1 MVSLSV
7 LDQSPIRKG
16 GTAAEAFANTIGLA
30 KAAEGFGYSRY
41 WLAEHHNTFSFAG
54 SAPEVLIAAV
64 AAATSRIRVGSG
76 GVMLPH
82 YSPLKVA
89 ECFRVLETLYPG
101 RIDLGL
107 GRAPGGDMRTT
118 RALQPGPQAY
128 DVGVF
133 PQQVELLRQFLEDS
147 MGLQGEEGGFPSDHP
162 YRGLHATPRGPG
174 LPDLWMLGSGG
185 DGAIIA
191 AQYGMAYCFA
201 HFINQDAGTQP
212 LEIYRRNF
220 RASRDLA
227 SPRGGIAVSVTVAD
241 TEEEAKR
248 IASSRNLWV
257 MHLLQNRAG
266 AFPSIEEALAYPY
279 TDQDSV
285 MLRAIE
291 QRGFAGA
298 PEQVCAKLLALGEAH
313 GVDDFTILTITY
325 DQKDRLRSYELLADV
340 MGVTALR
347 TGETISA

>member
-1 MVSLSV
+1 MVTLSV

-16 GTAAEAFANTIGLA
+16 GSAAEAFANTIDLA
-30 KAAEGFGYSRY
+30 KQAERLGYSRY
-41 WLAEHHNTFSFAG
+41 WLAEHHNTSSFAG

-64 AAATSRIRVGSG
+64 AAATNHIRVGSG

-101 RIDLGL
+101 RIDLGV

-133 PQQVELLRQFLEDS
+133 PQQVELLRQFLEDA
-147 MGLQGEEGGFPSDHP
+147 MGLHGEEGGFPADHP
-162 YRGLHATPRGPG
+162 YVGLHATPRGPG
-174 LPDLWMLGSGG
+174 MPALWMLGSGG

-191 AQYGMAYCFA
+191 AQLGLAYCFA

-212 LEIYRRNF
+212 LELYRRNF
-220 RASRDLA
+220 RPSRDNV
-227 SPRGGIAVSVTVAD
+227 SPRGSIAVSVTVAD

-266 AFPSIEEALAYPY
+266 SFPSIEEALAYPY
-279 TDQDSV
+279 TDQDRV

-291 QRGFAGA
+291 QRSITGS
-298 PEQVCAKLLALGEAH
+298 PENVRGKLLALGEAH
-313 GVDDFTILTITY
+313 GVDDFVILTITY
-325 DQKDRLRSYELLADV
+325 DQKDRVRSYELLAEA
-340 MGVTALR
+340 MGLIRA
-347 TGETISA
+347 

>member
-1 MVSLSV
+1 MVTLSV

-16 GTAAEAFANTIGLA
+16 GSAAEAFANTIDLA
-30 KAAEGFGYSRY
+30 KQAERLGYSRY
-41 WLAEHHNTFSFAG
+41 WLAEHHNTSSFAG

-64 AAATSRIRVGSG
+64 AAATNHIRVGSG

-101 RIDLGL
+101 RIDLGV

-133 PQQVELLRQFLEDS
+133 PQQVELLRQFLEDA
-147 MGLQGEEGGFPSDHP
+147 MGLHGEEGGFPADHP
-162 YRGLHATPRGPG
+162 YVGLHATPRGPG
-174 LPDLWMLGSGG
+174 MPALWMLGSGG

-191 AQYGMAYCFA
+191 AQLGLAYCFA

-212 LEIYRRNF
+212 LELYRRNF
-220 RASRDLA
+220 RPSRDNA
-227 SPRGGIAVSVTVAD
+227 GPRGSIAVSVTVAD

-266 AFPSIEEALAYPY
+266 SFPSIEEALAYPY
-279 TDQDSV
+279 TDQDRV

-291 QRGFAGA
+291 QRSITGS
-298 PEQVCAKLLALGEAH
+298 PENVRGKLLALGEAH
-313 GVDDFTILTITY
+313 GVDDFVILTITY
-325 DQKDRLRSYELLADV
+325 DPKDRVRSYELLAEA
-340 MGVTALR
+340 MGLIRV
-347 TGETISA
+347 

>member
-1 MVSLSV
+1 MVTLSV

-16 GTAAEAFANTIGLA
+16 GSAAEAFANTIDLA
-30 KAAEGFGYSRY
+30 KQAERLGYSRY
-41 WLAEHHNTFSFAG
+41 WLAEHHNTSSFAG

-64 AAATSRIRVGSG
+64 AAATNHIRVGSG

-101 RIDLGL
+101 RIDLGV

-133 PQQVELLRQFLEDS
+133 PQQVELLRQFLEDA
-147 MGLQGEEGGFPSDHP
+147 MGLHGEEGGFPADHP
-162 YRGLHATPRGPG
+162 YVGLHATPRGPG
-174 LPDLWMLGSGG
+174 MPALWMLGSGG

-191 AQYGMAYCFA
+191 AQLGLAYCFA

-212 LEIYRRNF
+212 LELYRRNF
-220 RASRDLA
+220 RPSRDNA
-227 SPRGGIAVSVTVAD
+227 SPRGSIAVSVTVAD

-257 MHLLQNRAG
+257 MHLLQNKAG
-266 AFPSIEEALAYPY
+266 SFPPIEEALSYPY
-279 TDQDSV
+279 TDPDRV

-291 QRGFAGA
+291 QRSITGS
-298 PEQVCAKLLALGEAH
+298 PEQVRAKLLALGETH
-313 GVDDFTILTITY
+313 GVDDFIILTITY
-325 DQKDRLRSYELLADV
+325 DQKDRVRSYELLAEA
-340 MGVTALR
+340 MGLIRA
-347 TGETISA
+347 

>member
-1 MVSLSV
+1 MVTLSV
-7 LDQSPIRKG
+7 LDQSPISKG
-16 GTAAEAFANTIGLA
+16 GSAAEAFANTIDLA
-30 KAAEGFGYSRY
+30 KQAERLGYSRY
-41 WLAEHHNTFSFAG
+41 WLAEHHNTSSFAG

-64 AAATSRIRVGSG
+64 AAATNHIRVGSG

-101 RIDLGL
+101 RIDLGV

-133 PQQVELLRQFLEDS
+133 PQQVELLRQFLEDA
-147 MGLQGEEGGFPSDHP
+147 MGLHGEEGGFPADHP
-162 YRGLHATPRGPG
+162 YVGLHATPRGPG
-174 LPDLWMLGSGG
+174 MPALWMLGSGG

-191 AQYGMAYCFA
+191 AQLGLAYCFA

-212 LEIYRRNF
+212 LELYRRNF
-220 RASRDLA
+220 RPSRDNV
-227 SPRGGIAVSVTVAD
+227 SPRGSIAVSVTVAD

-266 AFPSIEEALAYPY
+266 SFPSIEEALAYPY
-279 TDQDSV
+279 TDQDRV

-291 QRGFAGA
+291 QRSITGS
-298 PEQVCAKLLALGEAH
+298 PENVRGKLLALGEAH
-313 GVDDFTILTITY
+313 GVDDFVILTITY
-325 DQKDRLRSYELLADV
+325 DQKDRVRSYELLAEA
-340 MGVTALR
+340 MGLIRA
-347 TGETISA
+347 

>member
-1 MVSLSV
+1 MVTLSV

-16 GTAAEAFANTIGLA
+16 GTAAEAITNTIDLA
-30 KAAEGFGYSRY
+30 QQAERFGYSRY
-41 WLAEHHNTFSFAG
+41 WLAEHHNTSSFAG

-64 AAATSRIRVGSG
+64 AAATARIRVGSG

-107 GRAPGGDMRTT
+107 GRAPGGDQRTT

-147 MGLQGEEGGFPSDHP
+147 TGLQGEEGGFPTDHP
-162 YRGLHATPRGPG
+162 YTGLHATPRGPG
-174 LPDLWMLGSGG
+174 MPDLWMLGSGG
-185 DGAIIA
+185 DGALIA

-212 LEIYRRNF
+212 LDVYRKNF
-220 RASRDLA
+220 RPSREINA
-227 SPRGGIAVSVTVAD
+227 PRGAIAVSVTVAD
-241 TEEEAKR
+241 TEEDAKR

-257 MHLLQNRAG
+257 MHLLQNRG
-266 AFPSIEEALAYPY
+266 GPFPSIEEALDYPY
-279 TDQDSV
+279 TDEDRV

-291 QRGFAGA
+291 QRGFAGT
-298 PEQVCAKLLALGEAH
+298 PEQVRGKLLALGEAH

-325 DQKDRLRSYELLADV
+325 DQKDRVRSYELLAEA
-340 MGVTALR
+340 MGIRA
-347 TGETISA
+347 G

>member
-1 MVSLSV
+1 MVTLSV

-16 GTAAEAFANTIGLA
+16 GSAAEAFANTIDLA
-30 KAAEGFGYSRY
+30 QQAERLGYSRY
-41 WLAEHHNTFSFAG
+41 WLAEHHNTSSFAG

-64 AAATSRIRVGSG
+64 AAATNRIRVGSG

-101 RIDLGL
+101 RIDLGV

-133 PQQVELLRQFLEDS
+133 PQQVELLRQFLEDAT
-147 MGLQGEEGGFPSDHP
+147 GLQGEAGGFPADHP
-162 YRGLHATPRGPG
+162 YVGLHATPRGPG
-174 LPDLWMLGSGG
+174 MPALWMLGSGG
-185 DGAIIA
+185 DGALIA
-191 AQYGMAYCFA
+191 AQLGMAYCFA

-212 LEIYRRNF
+212 LELYRRNF
-220 RASRDLA
+220 RPSRDHA
-227 SPRGGIAVSVTVAD
+227 SPRGSIAVSVTVAD
-241 TEEEAKR
+241 TEEEARR

-266 AFPSIEEALAYPY
+266 SFPSIEEALAYPY
-279 TDQDSV
+279 TDQDRV

-291 QRGFAGA
+291 QRSITGS
-298 PEQVCAKLLALGEAH
+298 PEQVRARLLALGEAH
-313 GVDDFTILTITY
+313 GVDDFVILTITY
-325 DQKDRLRSYELLADV
+325 DQKDRIRSYALLAEA
-340 MGVTALR
+340 MGLEQA
-347 TGETISA
+347 

>member
-1 MVSLSV
+1 MVTLSV

-16 GTAAEAFANTIGLA
+16 GSAAEAFANTIDLA
-30 KAAEGFGYSRY
+30 KQAERLGYSRY
-41 WLAEHHNTFSFAG
+41 WLAEHHNTSSFAG

-64 AAATSRIRVGSG
+64 AAATNHIRVGSG

-107 GRAPGGDMRTT
+107 GRAPGGDLRTT

-133 PQQVELLRQFLEDS
+133 PQQVELLHQFLEDAT
-147 MGLQGEEGGFPSDHP
+147 GLQGEEGGFPADHP
-162 YRGLHATPRGPG
+162 YVGLHATPRGPG
-174 LPDLWMLGSGG
+174 IPDLWMLGSGG

-191 AQYGMAYCFA
+191 AQLGLAYCFA

-212 LEIYRRNF
+212 LELYRRNF
-220 RASRDLA
+220 RPSRDNA
-227 SPRGGIAVSVTVAD
+227 SPRGSIAVSVTVAD

-266 AFPSIEEALAYPY
+266 SFPSIEEALAYPY
-279 TDQDSV
+279 TDQDRV

-291 QRGFAGA
+291 QRSITGS
-298 PEQVCAKLLALGEAH
+298 PEQVRAKLLALGETH
-313 GVDDFTILTITY
+313 GVDDFIILTITY
-325 DQKDRLRSYELLADV
+325 DQKDRVRSYELLAEA
-340 MGVTALR
+340 MGLIRA
-347 TGETISA
+347 

>member
-1 MVSLSV
+1 MVTLSV

-16 GTAAEAFANTIGLA
+16 GSAAEAFANTIDLA
-30 KAAEGFGYSRY
+30 KQAERLGYSRY
-41 WLAEHHNTFSFAG
+41 WLAEHHNTSSFAG

-64 AAATSRIRVGSG
+64 AAATNHIRVGSG

-101 RIDLGL
+101 RIDLGV

-133 PQQVELLRQFLEDS
+133 PQQVELLRQFLEDA
-147 MGLQGEEGGFPSDHP
+147 MGLHGEEGGFPADHP
-162 YRGLHATPRGPG
+162 YVGLHATPRGPG
-174 LPDLWMLGSGG
+174 MPALWMLGSGG

-191 AQYGMAYCFA
+191 AQLGLAYCFA

-212 LEIYRRNF
+212 LELYRRNF
-220 RASRDLA
+220 RPSRDHA
-227 SPRGGIAVSVTVAD
+227 GPRGSIAVSVTVAD

-257 MHLLQNRAG
+257 MHLLQNKASS
-266 AFPSIEEALAYPY
+266 FPPIEEALSYPY
-279 TDQDSV
+279 TDQDRV

-291 QRGFAGA
+291 QRSITGS
-298 PEQVCAKLLALGEAH
+298 PEQVRAKLLALGETH
-313 GVDDFTILTITY
+313 GVDDFIILTITY
-325 DQKDRLRSYELLADV
+325 DQKDRVRSYELLAEA
-340 MGVTALR
+340 MGLIRA
-347 TGETISA
+347 

>member
-1 MVSLSV
+1 MVTLSV

-16 GTAAEAFANTIGLA
+16 GSAAEAFTNTIDLA
-30 KAAEGFGYSRY
+30 QQAERLGYSRY
-41 WLAEHHNTFSFAG
+41 WLAEHHNTSSFAG

-64 AAATSRIRVGSG
+64 AAATNRIRVGSG

-101 RIDLGL
+101 RIDLGV

-133 PQQVELLRQFLEDS
+133 PQQVELLRQFLEDAT
-147 MGLQGEEGGFPSDHP
+147 GLQGEAGGFPADHP
-162 YRGLHATPRGPG
+162 YVGLHATPRGPG
-174 LPDLWMLGSGG
+174 MPALWMLGSGG
-185 DGAIIA
+185 DGALIA
-191 AQYGMAYCFA
+191 AQLGMAYCFA

-212 LEIYRRNF
+212 LELYRRNF
-220 RASRDLA
+220 RPSRDHA
-227 SPRGGIAVSVTVAD
+227 SPRGSIAVSVTVAD
-241 TEEEAKR
+241 TEEEARR

-266 AFPSIEEALAYPY
+266 SFPSIEEALAYPY
-279 TDQDSV
+279 TDQDRV

-291 QRGFAGA
+291 QRSITGS
-298 PEQVCAKLLALGEAH
+298 PEQVRARLLALGEAH
-313 GVDDFTILTITY
+313 GVDDFVILTITY
-325 DQKDRLRSYELLADV
+325 DQKDRIRSHALLAEA
-340 MGVTALR
+340 MGLEQA
-347 TGETISA
+347 

>member
-1 MVSLSV
+1 MVTLSV

-16 GTAAEAFANTIGLA
+16 GSAAEAFANTIDLA
-30 KAAEGFGYSRY
+30 KQAERLGYSRY
-41 WLAEHHNTFSFAG
+41 WLAEHHNTSSFAG

-64 AAATSRIRVGSG
+64 AAATNHIRVGSG

-101 RIDLGL
+101 RIDLGV

-133 PQQVELLRQFLEDS
+133 PQQVELLRQFLEDA
-147 MGLQGEEGGFPSDHP
+147 MGLHGEEGGFPADHP
-162 YRGLHATPRGPG
+162 YVGLHATPRGPG
-174 LPDLWMLGSGG
+174 MPALWMLGSGG

-191 AQYGMAYCFA
+191 AQLGLAYCFA

-212 LEIYRRNF
+212 LELYRRNF
-220 RASRDLA
+220 RPSRDNA
-227 SPRGGIAVSVTVAD
+227 SPRGSIAVSVTVAD

-266 AFPSIEEALAYPY
+266 SFPSIEEALAYPY
-279 TDQDSV
+279 TDQDRV

-291 QRGFAGA
+291 QRSITGS
-298 PEQVCAKLLALGEAH
+298 PENVRGKLLARGEAH
-313 GVDDFTILTITY
+313 GVDDFVILTITY
-325 DQKDRLRSYELLADV
+325 DPKDRVRSYELLAEA
-340 MGVTALR
+340 MGLKQA
-347 TGETISA
+347 